1 MKVCVH
7 LDDGLASVTSVA
19 ITHWTPNPSWH
30 GKERR
35 GGKPPVGTYYGKRFH
50 CRLADRKRTLCY
62 FPRERL
68 VIPRPVPGLATY
80 SQSEHQAFS
89 SELGCPT
96 VAQGMA
102 IIGCRS
108 TEYGTGTSQIPSH
121 QQSGG
126 VKGLAAGFWPTHSR
140 HQRQAPKRE
149 KIRDRERGRK
159 RKEEFGTG

>member
-7 LDDGLASVTSVA
+7 LDDGLASVPSVA
-19 ITHWTPNPSWH
+19 ITHWTQNPSWH

-50 CRLADRKRTLCY
+50 CPLADRKRTLCY

-68 VIPRPVPGLATY
+68 VIPRPVHGLATY

-108 TEYGTGTSQIPSH
+108 TEYGTGHFADPVPQTEWRRQGANSRI
-121 QQSGG
+121 
-126 VKGLAAGFWPTHSR
+126 LADAF
-140 HQRQAPKRE
+140 QAP
-149 KIRDRERGRK
+149 
-159 RKEEFGTG
+159 TTSA